1 MSRERRARRLTVTT
15 RASWPTYRQV
25 PQVRMCGAWLAQ
37 AGFTPGTFLDIEV
50 HQGLLVIKVAAVSAK
65 PPDPEVVRRA
75 VADLR
80 REYARRFPKRP
91 HKL

>member
-1 MSRERRARRLTVTT
+1 MSRRSRRLTVTKRST
-15 RASWPTYRQV
+15 WPDYRQV

-50 HQGLLVIKVAAVSAK
+50 HHGLLVIKVAAVNAR

-80 REYARRFPKRP
+80 REYARRFPEPRHKR
-91 HKL
+91 